1 MSVKKVLHS
10 LDIFQYATFELRI
23 TLMNTLINHPDA
35 FDVTALLII
44 LKLKLIHWWNWQ
56 TWTSRLYTVE

>member
-1 MSVKKVLHS
+1 MFVKKFLHS
-10 LDIFQYATFELRI
+10 LDIFQYAIFELRI
-23 TLMNTLINHPDA
+23 ALMNTLINHPDA

-44 LKLKLIHWWNWQ
+44 QLKLIHWWNWQ

>member
-1 MSVKKVLHS
+1 MFVKKFLYS
-10 LDIFQYATFELRI
+10 LDIFQYATFELGI
-23 TLMNTLINHPDA
+23 ALMNTLINHPDA

-44 LKLKLIHWWNWQ
+44 LKLKHIQWWNWQ